1 MRLERLPEEIDSYL
15 YQTVGQDAIEFIAQ
29 ALGVPLYRKT
39 IDGTA
44 LEQGSEYGGRT
55 ANNSGGV
62 RGDETEDLLDLLST
76 VKVRGLIPYTIPHL
90 TTPQAHH
97 PDVQGVSVGAILSSY
112 QRVRVEHVS
121 VTPNSSV
128 DPLLILLRCRRLGLT
143 VLAYLWQREQDELL
157 QEMVDAGLVAVI
169 IKVAGIGLT
178 EKHLG
183 KTLAETQLTLVKLVS
198 PPLHHGCPT
207 RLTWDRIPYMGHIFV
222 AREENMKP

>member
-15 YQTVGQDAIEFIAQ
+15 YQTVGQDAIEFVAR
-29 ALGVPLYRKT
+29 ALEVPLYRKT

-55 ANNSGGV
+55 ANTSGGV
-62 RGDETEDLLDLLST
+62 RGDETEDLFDLLSN
-76 VKVRGLIPYTIPHL
+76 VKVGDSVPYTVPRI
-90 TTPQAHH
+90 TISQEHH
-97 PDVQGVSVGAILSSY
+97 PDVQGVSVGAILSNY

-121 VTPNSSV
+121 VTPIFSTIPS
-128 DPLLILLRCRRLGLT
+128 LILFRCRRLGLT

-157 QEMVDAGLVAVI
+157 QEMIDAGSVAVI

-183 KTLAETQLTLVKLVS
+183 KTLAEMQPTLVKLVRI
-198 PPLHHGCPT
+198 LHYT
-207 RLTWDRIPYMGHIFV
+207 TDVQRD
-222 AREENMKP
+222 